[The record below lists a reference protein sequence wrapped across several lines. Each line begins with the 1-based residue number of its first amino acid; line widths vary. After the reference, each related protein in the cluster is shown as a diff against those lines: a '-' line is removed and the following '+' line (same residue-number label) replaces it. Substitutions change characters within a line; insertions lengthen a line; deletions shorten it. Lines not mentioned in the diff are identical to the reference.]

1 MNSILL
7 LILFAAAAAL
17 PLGILWYYSKQ
28 QRSLQQTII
37 QHQNSREQETKSYIA
52 SEFLHQQVI
61 NGLLLPHLIKIK
73 ELHTGV
79 AETRGMNKK
88 QILASVENLLDK
100 TIEMERVI
108 RTISEEI
115 FPPFLT
121 DYFSQSCQSHIEK
134 LRLKYSYALPIHF
147 NCTPNLR
154 RDEPSFKLILFNLY
168 SLIDLFVTNSIK
180 HAAATDIRVVIEV
193 QNNEITLMM
202 SDNGIGFD
210 TKSTFSEQK
219 GRGIAD
225 FKSKA
230 TALTPNYTFESY
242 KGSGT
247 RFKIIVPSSEE

>member
-1 MNSILL
+1 MNSIFL

-17 PLGILWYYSKQ
+17 PMGILWYFSKQ
-28 QRSLQQTII
+28 QRNLQQTII
-37 QHQNSREQETKSYIA
+37 QHQNFREQETKSYIA

-79 AETRGMNKK
+79 SETRAINKK
-88 QILASVENLLDK
+88 QILASLENLLDK
-100 TIEMERVI
+100 TVEMERVI

-121 DYFSQSCQSHIEK
+121 DYFPQSCQSHIEK
-134 LRLKYSYALPIHF
+134 LRLKYNYALPIYF
-147 NCTPNLR
+147 SCTPNLK
-154 RDEPSFKLILFNLY
+154 RDKPGFKLILFNLY
-168 SLIDLFVTNSIK
+168 SLIDLFVTNSLK
-180 HAAATDIRVVIEV
+180 HAAATDIRVVIET
-193 QNNEITLMM
+193 QHNEISLVM

-210 TKSTFSEQK
+210 AKSAFDEQK

-230 TALTPNYTFESY
+230 TALTPNYTFESQ

-247 RFKIIVPSSEE
+247 RFKIIVLFSEE

>member
-1 MNSILL
+1 MNSIFL

-17 PLGILWYYSKQ
+17 PLGILWYYSNQ
-28 QRSLQQTII
+28 QRNLQQTII
-37 QHQNSREQETKSYIA
+37 QHQNLREQETKSYIA

-73 ELHTGV
+73 DLHTAV
-79 AETRGMNKK
+79 SEAKAMNKK
-88 QILASVENLLDK
+88 QILASLENLLDK
-100 TIEMERVI
+100 TVEMERVI

-121 DYFSQSCQSHIEK
+121 DYFPQSCQSHIEK
-134 LRLKYSYALPIHF
+134 LRIKYNYSLPIHF
-147 NCTPNLR
+147 NCTPTLR
-154 RDEPSFKLILFNLY
+154 RDEPSFKLVLFNLY
-168 SLIDLFVTNSIK
+168 SLIDLFVTNSLK
-180 HAAATDIRVVIEV
+180 HASATNIRVVIETRK
-193 QNNEITLMM
+193 NEISLLM

-210 TKSTFSEQK
+210 TKSAFGEQK

-230 TALTPNYTFESY
+230 TALTPNYTFESE

-247 RFKIIVPSSEE
+247 RFKIIVPLIEE